1 MKNMRSSAL
10 LFIPSLALLI
20 FLCISVTASFISDGQ
35 TEPQKGLASSRLAEN
50 PVTLTVLS
58 SENNYPEAVA
68 AANKSS
74 FECISAESG
83 GIFSNKTVCSS
94 LVVGYFAG
102 GVASQAFLSYDISSI
117 PEDSIIEKATLD
129 LRRCDVSG
137 DPFLNLGC
145 LKAYPIFY
153 STLKSDDYFN
163 SLPMGEIMSIC
174 SEGDL
179 GNMKKAYPSLA
190 KSLQNAV
197 GSSRFQIRLQFGRR
211 DTISVGIR
219 DNDLGVI
226 GGKGISEGPRTEVV
240 GEASGEWKPCLP
252 AEENPQKPLRNT
264 KRTVNEKDLL
274 QFGGI
279 RLVVTYIPPK

>member
-1 MKNMRSSAL
+1 MLLKIIARIECMR
-10 LFIPSLALLI
+10 FIL
-20 FLCISVTASFISDGQ
+20 
-35 TEPQKGLASSRLAEN
+35 
-50 PVTLTVLS
+50 
-58 SENNYPEAVA
+58 
-68 AANKSS
+68 AANINYITCKL
-74 FECISAESG
+74 
-83 GIFSNKTVCSS
+83 FS
-94 LVVGYFAG
+94 
-102 GVASQAFLSYDISSI
+102 VARVRD
-117 PEDSIIEKATLD
+117 
-129 LRRCDVSG
+129 
-137 DPFLNLGC
+137 
-145 LKAYPIFY
+145 
-153 STLKSDDYFN
+153 LKSDDYFN

-179 GNMKKAYPSLA
+179 GNMKKAYPGLA